1 MDKHHDYRQAVVE
14 AIDECIEELYDT
26 GIIVI
31 PNMDLL
37 VQTICETVDVILN
50 DNEE

>member
-1 MDKHHDYRQAVVE
+1 MEKDYDYRQAIVE
-14 AIDECIEELYDT
+14 AVNECVEELYDT

-31 PNMDLL
+31 PNMDFL
-37 VQTICETVDVILN
+37 VQTLCETVEVILE